1 MHVCREAMGG
11 GAKGGA
17 TSALITPS
25 SGVHITLPAH
35 FCGSATGLIVPR
47 TRDGRVCFLLPWLG
61 AAVAGTTDAPTALTH
76 LPAPTAGEVD
86 FILGTLGEYLAQA
99 PTRRDVLSAWS
110 GIRPLAAD
118 ASKGSTENITR
129 DHVLTVDAGV
139 VTITGG
145 KWTTYRKVR
154 APAPHA
160 ERPRLPCAMMCA
172 RLTRAWLS
180 LRWRRTLWMPPWLT
194 LDCSKMVGRASR
206 RGCPSL
212 ERAAGT
218 PAWRS
223 GWRSKL
229 SPRRSPW
236 TPRLRRTS
244 PTRMVTALRLS
255 WMWRSKR
262 ARNSLLPAGP
272 SWRLRL
278 FIAHGRS
285 FA

>member
-1 MHVCREAMGG
+1 MRCLGIAV
-11 GAKGGA
+11 
-17 TSALITPS
+17 ALIALS
-25 SGVHITLPAH
+25 S
-35 FCGSATGLIVPR
+35 
-47 TRDGRVCFLLPWLG
+47 LG
-61 AAVAGTTDAPTALTH
+61 ARAADITVFSP
-76 LPAPTAGEVD
+76 
-86 FILGTLGEYLAQA
+86 
-99 PTRRDVLSAWS
+99 
-110 GIRPLAAD
+110 GIVNGPLNKLAASWT
-118 ASKGSTENITR
+118 AQTGSK
-129 DHVLTVDAGV
+129 

-236 TPRLRRTS
+236 TPALRRTS
-244 PTRMVTALRLS
+244 PTRMVTALLQS